1 MQPNLR
7 RDCFINGINLYAY
20 DLNNNYKRI
29 TVWPDIGGTMTMVPI
44 PGTLNFVATQRF
56 YPGFN
61 SSQCRIVKEIFNGTN
76 WDQTVVGDF
85 PYIHRFDLISH
96 DGGLWFVGCS
106 IANSKKNT
114 DDWSDP
120 GRIWVGDYDDREAKV
135 NNLKQLDF
143 ELTKNHGYKRMDGY
157 SLITGAQGIYRL
169 DYPDSN
175 GDWKL
180 TRLVDRETSDIASA
194 DLNDNGKPEY
204 LAIEGFHGPYIRIY
218 DCNFNTIFKSGS
230 DSPFGHA
237 IWGGLIGSK
246 QYFIFGF
253 RSERQNLE
261 LIGFEDGK
269 PKFNLIESNVGPS
282 NVLVYGKEG
291 VQYLLSAN
299 REANQVAIYKIL
311 NTD

>member
-106 IANSKKNT
+106 IANSKK
-114 DDWSDP
+114 
-120 GRIWVGDYDDREAKV
+120 K
-135 NNLKQLDF
+135 
-143 ELTKNHGYKRMDGY
+143 
-157 SLITGAQGIYRL
+157 
-169 DYPDSN
+169 
-175 GDWKL
+175 
-180 TRLVDRETSDIASA
+180 
-194 DLNDNGKPEY
+194 
-204 LAIEGFHGPYIRIY
+204 
-218 DCNFNTIFKSGS
+218 
-230 DSPFGHA
+230 
-237 IWGGLIGSK
+237 
-246 QYFIFGF
+246 
-253 RSERQNLE
+253 
-261 LIGFEDGK
+261 
-269 PKFNLIESNVGPS
+269 
-282 NVLVYGKEG
+282 YG
-291 VQYLLSAN
+291 
-299 REANQVAIYKIL
+299 
-311 NTD
+311 